1 MRQRARHSL
10 LLTALVAGTGLLGCV
25 GVPGLVPSKQVTDV
39 ALQVAPRLV
48 GQVDFPQERA
58 IAATNQEVVQRATIA
73 LLDAANQ
80 TVAATV
86 TNASGA
92 FSLDVTG
99 AFTPTPGAYYTV
111 EAVKSLSATARA
123 GTAVRMRTVLYW
135 SGTAWN
141 SCTGAATIAIN
152 PATTAV
158 ALIRATQGTVANSD
172 LMGIVAGDT
181 ITTGNGTL
189 TAHAAK
195 VRDLVRDSLRRDLD
209 PVARI
214 AFAGG
219 AYAVLPERVAVAA
232 ANMGTGTYAGTV
244 SLLDGS
250 VQLNGAMPLPKTASE
265 ATSSVTGLVDTGVLA
280 TDGTYLYCKPW
291 DTEPN
296 AKTWTKV
303 GTGYG
308 GTTFGANVLSY
319 GQKMD
324 LTNGGAVF
332 GGLLYQIKSGAGN
345 SGTLWRLN
353 LATQATDS
361 VSLTAPMIDRGN
373 GLPLA
378 GHYLTTD
385 GTYFYNGAYSING
398 GGYNGFTMRVYD
410 PASRTLLRQIYLDG
424 LNTPLA
430 NTSYYA
436 DNLFVDGIYVFA
448 MEYVSPGASG
458 AARMRRYRLAD
469 GQLERESFFPSAVYE
484 DSPLTGC
491 FDWVNNK
498 FFFGTHLDNHL
509 HRTAGRVFPAT
520 GTWISAPMD
529 MGSSAPLFR
538 RLNFSAVAVNG
549 QTVRLQMRSAGSE
562 AGATGATWYGPTGTG
577 DSYTTSGTVIN
588 PVHNGDRWV
597 QLKATLTPA
606 VTNATTGL
614 ATTPRLYGVNLEAVQ

>member
-1 MRQRARHSL
+1 MRTRTRHSL

-25 GVPGLVPSKQVTDV
+25 GAPGLMPSKPATSA
-39 ALQVAPRLV
+39 ALQVAPKLV
-48 GQVDFPQERA
+48 GQVDFPQDRA

-73 LLDAANQ
+73 LLDSANQ

-111 EAVKSLSATARA
+111 EAVKSLSSTARA

-135 SGTAWN
+135 SGSSWN
-141 SCTGAATIAIN
+141 SCTGASSIAIN

-158 ALIRATQGTVANSD
+158 TLIRATQGTVADSD
-172 LMGIVAGDT
+172 LMGTVAGDT
-181 ITTGNGTL
+181 ITTAHGTL
-189 TAHAAK
+189 TAYATK
-195 VRDLVRDSLRRDLD
+195 VRDLVRDLLWRDLD

-219 AYAVLPERVAVAA
+219 AYAVLPERTTIAS
-232 ANMGTGTYAGTV
+232 ANMGTGTYNGTV

-250 VQLNGAMPLPKTASE
+250 VQLDGAMPLPKAANE
-265 ATSSVTGLVDTGVLA
+265 ATCSVSGLTDTGVLA

-291 DTEPN
+291 DTSPN
-296 AKTWTKV
+296 SRTWTKV
-303 GTGYG
+303 GTGFG

-319 GQKMD
+319 GQSMD
-324 LTNGGAVF
+324 STNGGAVF
-332 GGLLYQIKSGAGN
+332 GGLLYQIRSGAGN

-361 VSLTAPMIDRGN
+361 VTVTAPMIERGS
-373 GLPLA
+373 GLPIA
-378 GHYLTTD
+378 GNYLTTD
-385 GTYFYNGAYSING
+385 GTYFYNGAYSINN

-410 PASRTLLRQIYLDG
+410 PSSRTLLRQIYMDG

-436 DNLFVDGIYVFA
+436 DSLFADGVYVYA
-448 MEYVSPGASG
+448 MEYINPGATG

-469 GQLERESFFPSAVYE
+469 GQLERESFFPSVSYE

-498 FFFGTHLDNHL
+498 FFFGTHLDNFL

-520 GTWISAPMD
+520 GTWISAPID

-538 RLNFSAVAVNG
+538 SLTFSAVAVNG
-549 QTVRLQMRSAGSE
+549 QNVRLQVRSASTE
-562 AGATGATWYGPTGTG
+562 AGATGATWYGPTGTN
-577 DSYTTSGTVIN
+577 DAYTTSGTLIN

-597 QLKATLTPA
+597 QIRATLTPA
-606 VTNATTGL
+606 VSNATTGL
-614 ATTPRLYGVNLEAVQ
+614 ATTPRLYGVTLEAVQ